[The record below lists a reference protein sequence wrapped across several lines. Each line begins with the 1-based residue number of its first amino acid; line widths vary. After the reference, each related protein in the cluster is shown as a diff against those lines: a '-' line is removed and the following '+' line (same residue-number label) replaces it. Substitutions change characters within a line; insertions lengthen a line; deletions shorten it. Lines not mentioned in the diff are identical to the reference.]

1 LRTSAWSAY
10 PVEYTIELDDAR
22 AGRVVDR
29 LRGWGAALFRAV
41 FGGDE
46 ARRLAECFLDAAE
59 AGRLLTVS
67 RDHPTV
73 LAQPW
78 ELLRDPKGT
87 CSAAAANLGAP
98 TAGLRPRP

>member
-1 LRTSAWSAY
+1 LT
-10 PVEYTIELDDAR
+10 TR
-22 AGRVVDR
+22 AP
-29 LRGWGAALFRAV
+29 GASLFRAV

-46 ARRLAECFLDAAE
+46 ARRLAERFLDAAE

-87 CSAAAANLGAP
+87 SRGGGRGGAASRLSSRFLEAVCLRRSQAARSP
-98 TAGLRPRP
+98 CFP